1 MLTMNLSKINSN
13 ENVSRGFTL
22 VELLIVMAVIGV
34 LAAIVLVAIN
44 PIEQLA
50 RGRDASRISGTG
62 QLGRAM
68 VNYAT
73 AQGGASFPATA
84 ANFQSIL
91 ITSKDI
97 SNRIIAPSPVVT
109 CGAVANQDTSGH
121 CYSQIGGG
129 TDFAIWLNMESSN

>member
-1 MLTMNLSKINSN
+1 MLSMNLSKFYLNKSHFKK
-13 ENVSRGFTL
+13 GFTL

-50 RGRDASRISGTG
+50 RGRDTARVQGTG

-68 VNYAT
+68 VNYTT
-73 AQGGASFPATA
+73 AQAGGTYPATA
-84 ANFQSIL
+84 ANFQDTL

-97 SNRIIAPSPVVT
+97 SSRIPAPAAIVT
-109 CGAVANQDTSGH
+109 CGAAANQDSSGY
-121 CYSQIGGG
+121 CYS
-129 TDFAIWLNMESSN
+129 